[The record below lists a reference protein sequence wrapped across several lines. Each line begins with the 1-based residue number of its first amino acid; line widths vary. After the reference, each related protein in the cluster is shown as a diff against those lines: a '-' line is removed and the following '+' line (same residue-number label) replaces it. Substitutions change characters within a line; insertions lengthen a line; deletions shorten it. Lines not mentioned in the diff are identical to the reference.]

1 MSLLTDIEI
10 KEAIER
16 GEISIE
22 NFDKEKCLQP
32 ASYDMRV
39 GKRAILSRPV
49 SLEEFKTKVAEEGA
63 KEVDLEKEGSVTIP
77 AGAFCLITT
86 FEKITLSRHHAGH
99 IGIRSYYTR
108 KGLSLLSGLQIDPGF
123 SGVLVLGFC
132 NLSPRSFTIEYQD
145 PVCTIEIHRLS
156 KDVEKPYPAS
166 RFAEQKEGRIPLPD
180 KDYLRTIETMSI
192 SDMTKAILMLSQ
204 NVSELGTDIRNL
216 KFWIPIVTG
225 IIMAIL
231 LWAIK

>member
-16 GEISIE
+16 GDISIE
-22 NFDKEKCLQP
+22 NFDTEKCLQP

-39 GKRAILSRPV
+39 GKRAILSRSV
-49 SLEEFKTKVAEEGA
+49 SLEEFKTKVAEQEA
-63 KEVDLEKEGSVTIP
+63 KEIDLEKEGSVTIP
-77 AGAFCLITT
+77 AGAFCLVTT
-86 FEKITLSRHHAGH
+86 LEKITLSRRYAGH

-123 SGVLVLGFC
+123 SGVLVLGLC

-145 PVCTIEIHRLS
+145 PICTIEIHRLNR
-156 KDVEKPYPAS
+156 DVEKPYPAS
-166 RFAEQKEGRIPLPD
+166 RFADQREGKIPLPD

-204 NVSELGTDIRNL
+204 NVSELGTDIKNL
-216 KFWIPIVTG
+216 KFWIPVITG
-225 IIMAIL
+225 IIVAIL

>member
-10 KEAIER
+10 KEALEK

-39 GKRAILSRPV
+39 GKRALLSRSV
-49 SLEEFKTKVAEEGA
+49 SLEEFKTKVAEQEA
-63 KEVDLEKEGSVTIP
+63 KEIDLEKEGSVTMP
-77 AGAFCLITT
+77 AGAFCLLTT
-86 FEKITLSRHHAGH
+86 FEKITLSKRYAGH

-145 PVCTIEIHRLS
+145 PICTIEIHRLS
-156 KDVEKPYPAS
+156 REVEKPYPET
-166 RFAEQKEGRIPLPD
+166 RFAEQKQGKIPLAD

-204 NVSELGTDIRNL
+204 NVSELGADIKNL
-216 KFWIPIVTG
+216 KFWIPVITG
-225 IIMAIL
+225 IIVAIL

>member
-16 GEISIE
+16 GDISIE
-22 NFDKEKCLQP
+22 NFEIEKCLQP

-39 GKRAILSRPV
+39 GKRAIV
-49 SLEEFKTKVAEEGA
+49 SKSITLEEFKEKVSKETTKEI
-63 KEVDLEKEGSVTIP
+63 DLEKEGSTTIS

-86 FEKITLSRHHAGH
+86 YEKIKLSNEYAGH
-99 IGIRSYYTR
+99 IGIRSYFAR

-145 PVCTIEIHRLS
+145 PICTIEIHRLS
-156 KDVEKPYPAS
+156 RDVEKPYPES
-166 RFAEQKEGRIPLPD
+166 RFAEQKQGKIPLPD

-192 SDMTKAILMLSQ
+192 SDMTKAIPMLSQ
-204 NVSELGTDIRNL
+204 NVSELGTDIKNL
-216 KFWIPIVTG
+216 KFWIPVITG
-225 IIMAIL
+225 IIVAVL